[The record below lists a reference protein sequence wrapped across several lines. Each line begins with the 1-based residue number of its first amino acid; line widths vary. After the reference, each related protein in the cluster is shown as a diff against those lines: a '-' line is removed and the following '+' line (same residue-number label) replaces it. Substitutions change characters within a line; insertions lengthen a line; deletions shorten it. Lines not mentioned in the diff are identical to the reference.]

1 MQELKIL
8 HFLVSN
14 LNFALEPLEQKIY
27 LQKGPCPTLRRP
39 ARRARRR
46 SRRRRGFRPRG
57 GGLTPPTRSRESTRQ
72 GNAGLVAGGQS
83 GRRTGAAAVAA
94 HRRSRRWD
102 GEHGPRRG
110 ARALVDHRGTICL
123 PGRVGGQAR
132 KAVDDEL
139 KSGGAGEQWLGASEI
154 PAEGRSGL
162 IWLGLRSKR
171 RGWGVYW

>member
-1 MQELKIL
+1 MSKGGGLG
-8 HFLVSN
+8 
-14 LNFALEPLEQKIY
+14 NFALEPLEQKNY
-27 LQKGPCPTLRRP
+27 LQKTLCPTLRRP

-46 SRRRRGFRPRG
+46 SRRRRGLRPRG
-57 GGLTPPTRSRESTRQ
+57 RGLSPSTRPRKSIAQ
-72 GNAGLVAGGQS
+72 GNTGLVVDEQGD
-83 GRRTGAAAVAA
+83 RRMGAAAVAA

-110 ARALVDHRGTICL
+110 ARALLDHRGTICL

-162 IWLGLRSKR
+162 IWLELRSKR

>member
-1 MQELKIL
+1 L
-8 HFLVSN
+8 HWNPWNKRSIC
-14 LNFALEPLEQKIY
+14 K
-27 LQKGPCPTLRRP
+27 KGLARPCDGRHVGHDGVP
-39 ARRARRR
+39 AGGED
-46 SRRRRGFRPRG
+46 SGQG
-57 GGLTPPTRSRESTRQ
+57 EGGLTPPTRSRESTRQ

-132 KAVDDEL
+132 EAVDDEL